1 MSNELQLLTHKRG
14 QLLERIAHQRAMFSQ
29 QWIPVGQAV
38 EKGDRAIA
46 SGKSAWQYVQV
57 HRSALVLA
65 AGAVCAVLVVLR
77 PGRTFRLLSRG
88 FVLWRS
94 WRAMQSGGSLVP
106 TSLWATAF
114 NTIRHRYF

>member
-1 MSNELQLLTHKRG
+1 
-14 QLLERIAHQRAMFSQ
+14 MFSQ
-29 QWIPVGQAV
+29 QWIPLGRAV

-57 HRSALVLA
+57 HRSALVLIVGALSA
-65 AGAVCAVLVVLR
+65 AFVVLR

-94 WRAMQSGGSLVP
+94 WRAIQSGRSLVP

-114 NTIRHRYF
+114 NTIRHRYL